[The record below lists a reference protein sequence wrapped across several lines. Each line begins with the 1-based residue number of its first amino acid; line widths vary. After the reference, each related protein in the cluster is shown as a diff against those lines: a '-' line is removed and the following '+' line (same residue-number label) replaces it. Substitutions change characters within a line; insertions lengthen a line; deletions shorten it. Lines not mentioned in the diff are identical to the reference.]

1 MKLLVGLGN
10 PTPSYA
16 FTRHNA
22 GFICLD
28 LLATEHGLMWTEK
41 KKLQALQA
49 QGEVLGARCLLLKP
63 QTWMNHSGQ
72 AVAAAVSFFRL
83 TCDDVLVLYDD
94 LDVPAGR
101 VKCKATGGSGGHHG
115 VQSVIDC
122 LHSQH
127 FQRIKLGV
135 ARPPEAQHTGEGS
148 EKAAKGFPRA
158 EWRSEKAAK
167 SQPTSGAEWVLG
179 KFSAAE
185 LEVLRTEMYEQ
196 VLLRLRQIFG
206 KTQA

>member
-10 PTPSYA
+10 PTPHYA

-28 LLATEHGLMWTEK
+28 LLATEYSLTWTEK
-41 KKLQALQA
+41 KKLRALVA
-49 QGEVLGARCLLLKP
+49 QGEVFGTKCLLLKP

-72 AVAAAVSFFRL
+72 AVAAAVNFFRL
-83 TCDDVLVLYDD
+83 MHDDVVVLYDD

-101 VKCKATGGSGGHHG
+101 VKCKDAGSSGGHNG

-122 LHSQH
+122 LHSQN

-135 ARPPEAQHTGEGS
+135 ARPPEAQHSGDGS
-148 EKAAKGFPRA
+148 EKAAKSR
-158 EWRSEKAAK
+158 
-167 SQPTSGAEWVLG
+167 PTSGEEWVLG

-196 VLLRLRQIFG
+196 VLLRLRQIFRE
-206 KTQA
+206 TQA

>member
-10 PTPSYA
+10 PAPRYA

-28 LLATEHGLMWTEK
+28 LLATASGWAWAEK

-72 AVAAAVSFFRL
+72 AVAAAVNFFRL
-83 TCDDVLVLYDD
+83 KHDDVVVLHDD

-101 VKCKATGGSGGHHG
+101 VKCKTAGSSGGHNG
-115 VQSVIDC
+115 VQSIIDH
-122 LHSQH
+122 LHSQDFH
-127 FQRIKLGV
+127 RIKLGV
-135 ARPPEAQHTGEGS
+135 ARPPEVQHSGED
-148 EKAAKGFPRA
+148 
-158 EWRSEKAAK
+158 
-167 SQPTSGAEWVLG
+167 WVLG

-185 LEVLRTEMYEQ
+185 LEVLRTDMYEQ
-196 VLLRLRQIFG
+196 VLLRLRQIFS
-206 KTQA
+206 KTQALNRRPEEKVQC

>member
-10 PTPSYA
+10 PTPRYQ

-28 LLATEHGLMWTEK
+28 LLAMEYSLAWTEK

-49 QGEVLGARCLLLKP
+49 QGEVLGTRCLLLKP

-72 AVAAAVSFFRL
+72 AVAAAVNFFHL
-83 TCDDVLVLYDD
+83 TPEDVVLLYDD
-94 LDVPAGR
+94 LDVPTGR
-101 VKCKATGGSGGHHG
+101 VKCKASGSSGGHNG

-122 LHSQH
+122 LRSQN

-135 ARPPEAQHTGEGS
+135 ARPPETRYLGEGGS
-148 EKAAKGFPRA
+148 EKTT
-158 EWRSEKAAK
+158 K
-167 SQPTSGAEWVLG
+167 SRITSGESWVLG
-179 KFSAAE
+179 KFSADE
-185 LEVLRTEMYEQ
+185 LEILRTTMYEQ
-196 VLLRLRQIFG
+196 VLLRLQQIFA
-206 KTQA
+206 KTRA